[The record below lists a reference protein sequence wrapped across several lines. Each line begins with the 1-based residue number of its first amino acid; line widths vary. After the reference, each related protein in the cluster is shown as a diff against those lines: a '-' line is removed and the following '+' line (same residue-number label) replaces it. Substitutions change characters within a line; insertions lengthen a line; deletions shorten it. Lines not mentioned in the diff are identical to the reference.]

1 MGTASKKTFSR
12 CLLCMSKREEA
23 LPAGMRGRKRRAI
36 FPPPSCAG
44 AKKSDPSLS
53 LIAGPAQTRSVA
65 AFMYTTVDK
74 TKEWSGVEGAKKG
87 KRAF

>member
-1 MGTASKKTFSR
+1 MGTASKNFFPLPTLHVKEGGGAAGRDEGEKTACNFSSSV
-12 CLLCMSKREEA
+12 LCWR
-23 LPAGMRGRKRRAI
+23 
-36 FPPPSCAG
+36 
-44 AKKSDPSLS
+44 KKSDPSLS